1 MNTGRFN
8 TMRCDE
14 IQRMLSG
21 YLDGELDEN
30 GRQAVERHLAT
41 CANCSAEYQKL
52 KKLAEVTNAMKFK
65 EPAKEVW
72 DNYWSGIYNRLERTT
87 GWTIFVLGIAGLAAW
102 ATYAFVTDPTIEA
115 VKKVLIGAPI
125 IGLAVLLISV
135 IRERIYKSKF
145 DRYSKEVKR

>member
-1 MNTGRFN
+1 MNTGRFD

-21 YLDGELDEN
+21 YVDGELDDN
-30 GRQAVERHLAT
+30 SRQRVEPQLAT
-41 CANCSAEYQKL
+41 CTKCTAEYEKL
-52 KKLAEVTNAMKFK
+52 KKLAEVTNEMKFR
-65 EPAKEVW
+65 EPAQEVW
-72 DNYWSGIYNRLERTT
+72 DKYWLNVYNRLERTT
-87 GWTIFVLGIAGLAAW
+87 GWTIFVLGVVALVAW
-102 ATYAFVTDPTIEA
+102 GIYAFVTDPTIEA

-145 DRYSKEVKR
+145 DRYSREVKR

>member
-1 MNTGRFN
+1 
-8 TMRCDE
+8 
-14 IQRMLSG
+14 MLSG
-21 YLDGELDEN
+21 YVDGELDEN
-30 GRQAVERHLAT
+30 GRQAVEQHLAM
-41 CANCSAEYQKL
+41 CDNCTEEYEKL
-52 KKLAEVTNAMKFK
+52 KTLAEVTNGMKFR

-72 DNYWSGIYNRLERTT
+72 DNYWSNIYNQLERTT
-87 GWTIFVLGIAGLAAW
+87 GWTIFVLGIAGLVAW
-102 ATYAFVTDPTIEA
+102 AIYAFVTDPTIEA